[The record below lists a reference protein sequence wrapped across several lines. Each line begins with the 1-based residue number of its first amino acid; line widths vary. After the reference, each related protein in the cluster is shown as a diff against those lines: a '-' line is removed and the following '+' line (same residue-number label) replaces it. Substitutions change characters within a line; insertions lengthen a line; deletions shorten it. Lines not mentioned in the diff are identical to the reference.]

1 MALLRNQA
9 DALVKVQSINKDA
22 LEEIFGV
29 WEPVEGKIVGAL
41 YNSDTDGRKK
51 VLLHTNPAGVIT
63 GLKIA
68 AVLTGAKEAV
78 LVTDAELNE
87 QELTANAN
95 MVKLPLTFE
104 YAGMVNKTA
113 HRQDLLL
120 SLDQLASMAAKL
132 LGEVPGVLL
141 ALDEGELSEV
151 SADTQLDS
159 LLREDVRGA
168 VIDHKFYSRESLTGK
183 TAWDIRGK
191 SGVIH
196 TITES
201 QCVVDLLKK
210 ELLKLREKSCGKCV
224 FCREGLYQCSQI
236 VEDITNGRCKNED
249 VSLAKEIAEVMSYST
264 SCTLGDDAA
273 APVLSV
279 YENFADELDAH
290 AKRKE
295 CKKGVCLALTQIYID
310 PAKCGGCGA
319 CAEVC
324 PENCIESKAGYVSV
338 IDGFDCTRCG
348 KCLETCEKGAVVK
361 TSGRLP
367 KLPNKPTRVKGAKV
381 ETKVETTAETAEKK
395 ERTGAR
401 RRRSFG
407 SATGGVKPVTAAV
420 QAAEKSEPTAA
431 VQTGTETTET
441 TVTRTVGKRKRVY
454 ARAKSSSDN
463 N

>member
-68 AVLTGAKEAV
+68 AVLTGASGAV
-78 LVTDAELNE
+78 LVTDDELNE

-95 MVKLPLTFE
+95 MVKLPLIFE

-120 SLDQLASMAAKL
+120 SVNELASMAAKL

-141 ALDEGELSEV
+141 AMDEGELSEV
-151 SADTQLDS
+151 SADTQVVS
-159 LLREDVRGA
+159 LLREDAKGA
-168 VIDHKFYSRESLTGK
+168 VIDHKFYSRESLMGM
-183 TAWDIRGK
+183 TAEGIHCK

-196 TITES
+196 TISEAH
-201 QCVVDLLKK
+201 CVVDLLKK

-249 VSLAKEIAEVMSYST
+249 VSLAKEIAEAMSYST
-264 SCTLGDDAA
+264 NCTLGDNAA
-273 APVLSV
+273 VPVLSV
-279 YENFADELDAH
+279 YENFADDLDAH

-295 CKKGVCLALTQIYID
+295 CKKGICLALTQIYID

-319 CAEVC
+319 CADVC

-338 IDGFDCTRCG
+338 IDSFDCTRCG
-348 KCLETCEKGAVVK
+348 KCLGICEKEAIVK

-367 KLPNKPTRVKGAKV
+367 KLPNKPTRVKGVKITAA
-381 ETKVETTAETAEKK
+381 AETVEKK
-395 ERTGAR
+395 ERIGAR
-401 RRRSFG
+401 RKRSFG
-407 SATGGVKPVTAAV
+407 SATGGVKPVTQVPLAV
-420 QAAEKSEPTAA
+420 ETRES
-431 VQTGTETTET
+431 VNTEHTSTQTTET

-463 N
+463 Q

>member
-51 VLLHTNPAGVIT
+51 VLLHTNPAAGIT

-68 AVLTGAKEAV
+68 AVLTGASGAV
-78 LVTDAELNE
+78 LVTDDELNE

-113 HRQDLLL
+113 HRQDMIL
-120 SLDQLASMAAKL
+120 SVDELASMAAKL

-141 ALDEGELSEV
+141 AMDEGELSEV
-151 SADTQLDS
+151 SADTQVVS
-159 LLREDVRGA
+159 LLREDAKGV
-168 VIDHKFYSRESLTGK
+168 VIDHKFYSRESLTGM
-183 TAWDIRGK
+183 TAEGIHCK

-196 TITES
+196 TISETH
-201 QCVVDLLKK
+201 CVIDLLKK

-264 SCTLGDDAA
+264 NCTLGDDAA
-273 APVLSV
+273 VPVLSV

-310 PAKCGGCGA
+310 PGKCGGCGA
-319 CAEVC
+319 CADVC

-348 KCLETCEKGAVVK
+348 KCLGICEKGAIVK
-361 TSGRLP
+361 TSGRIP

-381 ETKVETTAETAEKK
+381 ETLVETVEKK
-395 ERTGAR
+395 ERTGVR
-401 RRRSFG
+401 RKRSFG
-407 SATGGVKPVTAAV
+407 SATGGVKPVAQTPQAV
-420 QAAEKSEPTAA
+420 EKSEA
-431 VQTGTETTET
+431 VSASQTQMQTTET
-441 TVTRTVGKRKRVY
+441 TVTRSVGKRKRVY

>member
-9 DALVKVQSINKDA
+9 DALVKAQSINKDA

-120 SLDQLASMAAKL
+120 GLDELAAMAAKL

-151 SADTQLDS
+151 SADTQMDA

-168 VIDHKFYSRESLTGK
+168 VIDHRFYSRESLSGK
-183 TAWDIRGK
+183 TAANIHCK

-264 SCTLGDDAA
+264 NCTLGDDAA

-279 YENFADELDAH
+279 YEDFTEELDAH

-319 CAEVC
+319 CADIC

-348 KCLETCEKGAVVK
+348 KCLEICEKGAIIK

-381 ETKVETTAETAEKK
+381 EVPAETVEKK

-401 RRRSFG
+401 RKRSFG
-407 SATGGVKPVTAAV
+407 SATGGVKPVTGVV
-420 QAAEKSEPTAA
+420 QAAEKSEPATVEAGA
-431 VQTGTETTET
+431 ETTET

-463 N
+463 Q